1 MVKHLS
7 SLAILAVAA
16 GIVTAAPAARA
27 DAIYSPLT
35 VTVWNGLGTTDTAD
49 LGSMPSPTAALAT
62 FTYTGPL
69 DFANNVY
76 GSTNTFLQFFN
87 SQGSTNYTSDISNFS
102 SSDTLSSF
110 LSTVMSTPGESKG
123 INTYMSFT
131 GSYTGGGSV
140 SVVHDDGASLYT
152 GMGYINT
159 VLSSPNPTSAIPT
172 TGTLPTG
179 TNTPFDL
186 IYVESNGAPSDLEV
200 TGLSPVPE
208 PDSLLLLGTGLL
220 GAAGIARRKLCSK
233 MNS

>member
-16 GIVTAAPAARA
+16 GIITAAPAARA

-35 VTVWNGLGTTDTAD
+35 VTVWNGLGTTDTSYTAD
-49 LGSMPSPTAALAT
+49 LTSMPKGNPLAT

-69 DFANNVY
+69 DFANNVF

-110 LSTVMSTPGESKG
+110 LGTVMSTPGESTG
-123 INTYMSFT
+123 INTYMSIT

-152 GMGYINT
+152 GMGYTNT

-179 TNTPFDL
+179 TNIPFDL
-186 IYVESNGAPSDLEV
+186 TYVESNGAPSDLVV

-208 PDSLLLLGTGLL
+208 PDSLLLLGSGLL
-220 GAAGIARRKLCSK
+220 GVAGIARRKLRA
-233 MNS
+233 